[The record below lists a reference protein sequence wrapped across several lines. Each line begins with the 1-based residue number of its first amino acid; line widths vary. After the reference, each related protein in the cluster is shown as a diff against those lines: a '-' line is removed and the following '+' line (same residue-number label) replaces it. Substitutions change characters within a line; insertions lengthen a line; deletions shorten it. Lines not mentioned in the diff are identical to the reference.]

1 MTAQNRTALK
11 ALFKTGDTLLQ
22 SSFINLIDSFLDIAE
37 VSNQTVGGPITF
49 SSAVTFNDTII
60 ANSTLTMG
68 ATINLLNSLANITGD
83 LNLAGLYYSSSIT
96 SADKSIP
103 TGTTRGSAASITKAL
118 TFLTGV
124 SAGTNDGIKVG
135 AGTSQYWTKQVIINT
150 TSATA
155 KVYSFDNVQV
165 NSGIDGTS
173 VVQLFPNQRM
183 EIWSITQGGAT
194 IQYTMVGN
202 KASV

>member
-1 MTAQNRTALK
+1 MTAQNRTQLK
-11 ALFKTGDTLLQ
+11 ALFETGDTLLE

-37 VSNQTVGGPITF
+37 TSTQTIAGPIVF
-49 SSAVTFNDTII
+49 SSVVTFNNPVT

-68 ATINLLNSLANITGD
+68 GTINLVNTNNNITGNIF
-83 LNLAGLYYSSSIT
+83 LNGQYYSNSINSSV
-96 SADKSIP
+96 AA
-103 TGTTRGSAASITKAL
+103 TGTTRGSAAPITAAL
-118 TFLTGV
+118 TFLTTV

-135 AGTSQYWTKQVIINT
+135 TGTNTNWTRQDIINL

-155 KVYSFDNVQV
+155 KVYSFDNIQI
-165 NSGIDGTS
+165 NSGIDGTT

-183 EIWSITQGGAT
+183 SVWSITIGGST
-194 IQYTMVGN
+194 IQYTMVGA